1 MAYISMS
8 PRETPVSSANG
19 SAAAE
24 SMRLEDLS
32 ARVQLSQQTLV
43 RWVDRH
49 LIDAS
54 LAWEL
59 DGNNQEV
66 RVIELTPETLEHLA
80 SFAADYRE
88 DVVTY
93 TQARRILKMIDRR
106 QVKKMI
112 RAHDIECVE
121 VEGEKR
127 VVVGSIEDY
136 LMRMEEPEEAQG

>member
-8 PRETPVSSANG
+8 PRATPVSSANG
-19 SAAAE
+19 SSAAE

-49 LIDAS
+49 LVDAS
-54 LAWEL
+54 LGWEL
-59 DGNNQEV
+59 DGDNQEV
-66 RVIELTPETLEHLA
+66 RVIELTPETLQHLEA
-80 SFAADYRE
+80 FAGEYRD

-121 VEGEKR
+121 VDGEKR

-136 LMRMEEPEEAQG
+136 LIHMEESQGT